1 MQLKSIILLLTAA
14 IANPSARYRSPSD
27 RFSPADQINS
37 NEDDY
42 SLHASYQSQGGDY
55 RNEQEFQEEDDY
67 YDQGYQY
74 NQGAFGYDNSRKFSR
89 PATFISDTEYSGNQ
103 GSGKDMI
110 SSSFSNGNMPGV
122 GRPSAMDGDLSDL
135 YEEDLQKNPAFI
147 DRVGDITT
155 NMTDGK
161 GNTTTVGLN
170 PLGNISS
177 LVRGIIL
184 VILGPLILFTG
195 KKALKPILF
204 ISGAFIFGILTAYII
219 AKSNPTLSQDN
230 YTLSLGITIASALVG
245 GCIFLCLFAF
255 SFLVFGA
262 LVGFLTS
269 IFILQ
274 WGFATNLADSVRILI
289 IVGFIIVGIFAAVLA
304 KDYITMIAT
313 SVLGSFF
320 LFSGIDEFFQTGF
333 NSVTRSLINKEAV
346 TYSTNTYLM
355 LGGFLLLSAL
365 GVGFQFYQNRKK
377 AGYDKV
383 SKV

>member
-1 MQLKSIILLLTAA
+1 
-14 IANPSARYRSPSD
+14 
-27 RFSPADQINS
+27 
-37 NEDDY
+37 
-42 SLHASYQSQGGDY
+42 
-55 RNEQEFQEEDDY
+55 
-67 YDQGYQY
+67 
-74 NQGAFGYDNSRKFSR
+74 
-89 PATFISDTEYSGNQ
+89 
-103 GSGKDMI
+103 
-110 SSSFSNGNMPGV
+110 
-122 GRPSAMDGDLSDL
+122 
-135 YEEDLQKNPAFI
+135 
-147 DRVGDITT
+147 
-155 NMTDGK
+155 MTDGK